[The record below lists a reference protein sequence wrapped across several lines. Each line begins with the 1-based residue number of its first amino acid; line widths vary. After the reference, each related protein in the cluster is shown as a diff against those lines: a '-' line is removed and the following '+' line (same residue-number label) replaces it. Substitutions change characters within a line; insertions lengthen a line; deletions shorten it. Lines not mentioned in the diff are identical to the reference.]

1 MSSPTFPLSLSLS
14 LSPMSRLPI
23 SLFLSLSL
31 SLSRPLTHHVV
42 SYASPSLHILTH
54 LIVLSRSSLMHN
66 LALLCL
72 DLPTLPYAS
81 SFFWLTTFAS
91 VFSSSMF
98 ITITW
103 PCRLSHALPSSLTL
117 LSVSYATLTFYAF
130 PVHLTLMVRT
140 FTTSTRRTRHRR
152 PRRSIGMTTIGGPSS
167 SSTTGPPN
175 GTRLRWLYTSSSS
188 ICFAGWFIMS
198 SPSIL
203 MACLI

>member
-1 MSSPTFPLSLSLS
+1 MSSPTFPFS

-31 SLSRPLTHHVV
+31 AHLLTTLSLTHPLPYIFLHTSSFSHVLLLCITSPSFAWICPLFLMLLPSFGLRLSLLSSRLPCSLSSLGLVGYHTLFHH
-42 SYASPSLHILTH
+42 LL
-54 LIVLSRSSLMHN
+54 RS
-66 LALLCL
+66 CL
-72 DLPTLPYAS
+72 
-81 SFFWLTTFAS
+81 
-91 VFSSSMF
+91 
-98 ITITW
+98 
-103 PCRLSHALPSSLTL
+103 SLTPL
-117 LSVSYATLTFYAF
+117 LNFYAF

-152 PRRSIGMTTIGGPSS
+152 PRRSIGTTTIGGPSS
-167 SSTTGPPN
+167 SSTTSPPTN